1 MAKRHHIP
9 NANRNQTGW
18 WVFCEV
24 QQWVSKRQRNLS
36 PTSRCL
42 VWENMRLIRAKS
54 REVAFRKAL
63 KLGRVGYPSK
73 TNGGE
78 WRFAG
83 ISLLLPVYEELEDG
97 AEILWTVRGKMSVK
111 RIQGLVKTKKQ
122 LPVFDDDPRMP

>member
-1 MAKRHHIP
+1 
-9 NANRNQTGW
+9 
-18 WVFCEV
+18 
-24 QQWVSKRQRNLS
+24 
-36 PTSRCL
+36 
-42 VWENMRLIRAKS
+42 MRLIRAKS